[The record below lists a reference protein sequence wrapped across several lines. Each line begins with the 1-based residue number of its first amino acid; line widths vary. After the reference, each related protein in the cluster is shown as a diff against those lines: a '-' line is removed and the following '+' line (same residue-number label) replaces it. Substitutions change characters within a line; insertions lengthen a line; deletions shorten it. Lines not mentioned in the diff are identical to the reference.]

1 MEPNYAFARSMA
13 SKILKD
19 YKLSEVPTDL
29 SVLFK
34 GLDLKYIGLNDI
46 DDIDGA
52 IIENGRHFSGW
63 QRGNC
68 AGYYELLETRREE
81 ENVCLTSS

>member
-13 SKILKD
+13 WKILKD

-52 IIENGRHFSGW
+52 IIEWPTLFWFAERQLRW
-63 QRGNC
+63 
-68 AGYYELLETRREE
+68 LL
-81 ENVCLTSS
+81 